1 MTKEIVVKKNTDT
14 EMNPHWDTEITLTK
28 GNSMPMEQTNTI
40 TIVEAPKELDSIGA
54 FGFTAKSQNMSYAVI
69 GLLVVVAGYLFFKRC
84 LK

>member
-1 MTKEIVVKKNTDT
+1 MIKIREFFIHISRHSSVCTDYII
-14 EMNPHWDTEITLTK
+14 MYV
-28 GNSMPMEQTNTI
+28 
-40 TIVEAPKELDSIGA
+40 VEAPKELDSIGA

>member
-1 MTKEIVVKKNTDT
+1 ME
-14 EMNPHWDTEITLTK
+14 
-28 GNSMPMEQTNTI
+28 SAMEQTNNI

-69 GLLVVVAGYLFFKRC
+69 GLLVVVAGYLLFKRL

>member
-1 MTKEIVVKKNTDT
+1 MKKEIIVTKDTDAD
-14 EMNPHWDTEITLTK
+14 MNPHWETEIILEK
-28 GNSMPMEQTNTI
+28 GMESAMEQTNNI

-69 GLLVVVAGYLFFKRC
+69 GLLVVVAGYLLFKRL